1 MTTRACGYLRVSSSQ
16 QRERVTIASQRRDVP
31 DYIRAQ
37 GWTLVGLYEDDG
49 RSAMAGKLDARD
61 GFARMLADIARG
73 LIDVVVAVAVDRLTR
88 SEDPVERAQVVAS
101 ITRAGAQV
109 AIVGAGVQDVGTFAG
124 DAYITLQALFAAE
137 ENRRRR
143 ARVIAGHITAIGRGR
158 KPRGWTPYGLTYD
171 AATGLWGID
180 PDHGPIVREI
190 IDRTADGEASGT
202 IARDLERRGIERPRG
217 GRWSSERIRAIVASD
232 AYVGRWTAYATRKLT
247 LAVPALVE
255 VDRAEEARAVLAGR
269 YRKPPP
275 RVVYHH
281 LLTGLATCGDCG
293 AGMGLAGTTDRET
306 GAQPTAYRC
315 LHRRSPPPGSE
326 RCSMPLLRTASLD
339 ALVWREVTVEVDRRD
354 LADRILARRDA
365 APVDRDAVAKAKAD
379 LAGIEA
385 RQAAI
390 LEHADRGTIS
400 PDLADARVRSLGKQ
414 RLAAAA
420 ALKDAERVAAG
431 IRAVAA
437 PEAIEETLRLLRLGL
452 AHAPIEERPA
462 LLRALARSVVIGR
475 RWLAL
480 ELSLAVPTRL
490 PGALSSGRQPLPVT
504 VPIGTFHVAI
514 PRTCRRTA

>member
-1 MTTRACGYLRVSSSQ
+1 MTTRAAAYLRVSSSQ

-31 DYIRAQ
+31 AYIAAQ
-37 GWTLVGLYEDDG
+37 GWTLAGIYEDDG

-61 GFARMLADIARG
+61 GFARMLADISAG
-73 LIDVVVAVAVDRLTR
+73 LIDVVVVVAVDRLTR

-109 AIVGAGVQDVGTFAG
+109 AIVGAGIQDVGTFAG

-171 AATGLWGID
+171 AVTGLWGID

-190 IDRTADGEASGT
+190 IDRTAEGEASQR

-217 GRWSSERIRAIVASD
+217 GRWTSERVRAIVASD
-232 AYVGRWTAYATRKLT
+232 AYAGRWTAYATRKLT
-247 LAVPALVE
+247 LAVPPIVDA
-255 VDRAEEARAVLAGR
+255 DRAEEARARLAGR

-281 LLTGLATCGDCG
+281 LLTGIARCGECG

-326 RCSMPLLRTASLD
+326 RCTMPLLRTASTD

-354 LADRILARRDA
+354 LMDRILARRA
-365 APVDRDAVAKAKAD
+365 AQPVDRDAVGKAREE
-379 LAGIEA
+379 LARIDA

-390 LEHADRGTIS
+390 LEHADRGAIS
-400 PDLADARVRSLGKQ
+400 PELADARVRSLGKQ
-414 RLAAAA
+414 RLAAVA

-431 IRAVAA
+431 IRAVAE
-437 PEAIEETLRLLRLGL
+437 PEAIDETLRLLRLGV
-452 AHAPIEERPA
+452 AHAPVEERPA
-462 LLRALARSVVIGR
+462 LLRALVRAVTIGR
-475 RWLAL
+475 QWLAL
-480 ELSLAVPTRL
+480 DMALAVPTRL
-490 PGALSSGRQPLPVT
+490 PGAGSSGRQPAPVT
-504 VPIGTFHVAI
+504 LPIGRLLIAI
-514 PRTCRRTA
+514 PRLRAA